1 MENKV
6 FGIRHCPQLG
16 LALLMTPELKLRP
29 PKHPNFI
36 ILSSRNTTTT
46 MSARTTTTVRL
57 LHQPHRLGCR
67 ILRPIRYQSPSSFST
82 FPPTW
87 SRPILPLSSRLPSSL
102 DRHYSSVPTL
112 DTPRQPIFAENVNP
126 EELSVPL
133 QSLLDEK
140 QWSLDDEGKGVAK
153 TYHFKT
159 YTKCLVRSLSLIV
172 LFSRSIMF
180 LVTNISALVIVPGLD
195 ASGRNLQQIEE
206 SSSDYHRCRFPFHLF
221 AIEAKNALLIMSLGE
236 QKAGSVHIHWTTHF
250 PRGITQK
257 DIDMAQYCDQQAA
270 LIGTVQQSDANKCRP
285 LS

>member
-57 LHQPHRLGCR
+57 LHQSNRPDCR
-67 ILRPIRYQSPSSFST
+67 IRRPIRYRSSSSFSA
-82 FPPTW
+82 FRPTW
-87 SRPILPLSSRLPSSL
+87 SAPILPLSSRLPSSL
-102 DRHYSSVPTL
+102 NRHYSSVPTL

-159 YTKCLVRSLSLIV
+159 YTKCLVRS
-172 LFSRSIMF
+172 
-180 LVTNISALVIVPGLD
+180 
-195 ASGRNLQQIEE
+195 
-206 SSSDYHRCRFPFHLF
+206 YH
-221 AIEAKNALLIMSLGE
+221 
-236 QKAGSVHIHWTTHF
+236 
-250 PRGITQK
+250 
-257 DIDMAQYCDQQAA
+257 
-270 LIGTVQQSDANKCRP
+270 
-285 LS
+285 